1 MLAFTPCEQLL
12 MHTGAPWAQSG
23 AADVQRCSR
32 EDWKC
37 RNPPLIWSFQV
48 LGFDTLVELE
58 ICMGRNCVI
67 CLLSTARKAIGELER
82 TSKGHLVPLL
92 ALSRDT
98 HSSSR
103 CSEPCPALTSGVC
116 RDRAPI
122 TSLGSWSEW
131 PWWDAAVMA
140 AGTKWVTK
148 DTVPYGY
155 QC

>member
-103 CSEPCPALTSGVC
+103 CSQLPDLRCLQVFISSFCWCGAGLCGEPL
-116 RDRAPI
+116 I
-122 TSLGSWSEW
+122 H
-131 PWWDAAVMA
+131 A
-140 AGTKWVTK
+140 AG
-148 DTVPYGY
+148 G
-155 QC
+155 QCAGLGMAQWW